1 MGAAGIEEEVGGLD
15 TLGNRNELHTEG
27 LGFLIEARHGK
38 EDAIGGVQVRAIRE
52 NYAGIPVTKGDFEGR
67 DQLSGID
74 KVGDLGFGEQEG
86 NCIRRVPVSPKRSK
100 GFCCQGQLR
109 ESKI

>member
-1 MGAAGIEEEVGGLD
+1 MFGGEGCGGGGTDFGEGIGRDGGNDVGTAGIDEEVGGLD

-38 EDAIGGVQVRAIRE
+38 EDTIGGVQVRAIRE

-67 DQLSGID
+67 DQLSGIY
-74 KVGDLGFGEQEG
+74 
-86 NCIRRVPVSPKRSK
+86 
-100 GFCCQGQLR
+100 
-109 ESKI
+109 